1 MVLHASRVIAVY
13 NGSAGGTRNTIEFA
27 IRMNVDVRSVL
38 NMMDESCRNFG
49 DMYEET

>member
-27 IRMNVDVRSVL
+27 LRKNVDIRSVL
-38 NMMDESCRNFG
+38 NMTDESRDNCG
-49 DMYEET
+49 DLYE

>member
-13 NGSAGGTRNTIEFA
+13 NGSVGGTRNTIEFA
-27 IRMNVDVRSVL
+27 RKMNVDVRSIL
-38 NMMDESCRNFG
+38 NIVDESRENCG